1 MISDLYVQ
9 EWAKT
14 EITAGHISE
23 IMTLCGVKNTFETS
37 VCSKANNFSI
47 RISFL
52 VLIFKP
58 TVRLYCWVCK
68 AGDKAWY
75 LLYALAVISLQVFPP
90 HAALRQMLK
99 KLLRLSYLVMVSWV
113 NLLLRNYTELLCSY
127 YVSFL
132 SNSVIGYSLKRINY
146 FQKILNLTEQFT
158 FICPKGKGKAISL
171 HAMEALG
178 GERRYSSYS
187 FSTSVLDRGEWSASR
202 PGRAFTPGERTPGT
216 HCTGGWVGPRAGLDT
231 EVRGKIV

>member
-1 MISDLYVQ
+1 VRVCLVSYVGSQPASPGLNFAQKIERVWEYRRATMISDLFVQ

-14 EITAGHISE
+14 EITADHIIE
-23 IMTLCGVKNTFETS
+23 IMTLCGVENTSETS
-37 VCSKANNFSI
+37 VYSKANNFSI
-47 RISFL
+47 RFSFL
-52 VLIFKP
+52 VVIFKP

-75 LLYALAVISLQVFPP
+75 LLCALAVIFLQVFPP

-99 KLLRLSYLVMVSWV
+99 KLLRLRYLVMVSWV

-158 FICPKGKGKAISL
+158 FICPKGKGKAVPL

-178 GERRYSSYS
+178 GREGIAP
-187 FSTSVLDRGEWSASR
+187 THSR
-202 PGRAFTPGERTPGT
+202 PR
-216 HCTGGWVGPRAGLDT
+216 H
-231 EVRGKIV
+231 